1 MTFEELQ
8 ALYLKIFEENKTLK
22 TSKETLETDVKAKE
36 TRITELQEHNQK
48 LFLKLTTPETSK
60 PEPISPQSLEEF
72 AKTLKL

>member
-8 ALYLKIFEENKTLK
+8 AEFLKIQEENKTLK
-22 TSKETLETDVKAKE
+22 TTKETLEAESKTKD

-48 LFLKLTTPETSK
+48 LFLKLTA
-60 PEPISPQSLEEF
+60 PEPTKPTEPQVQSLEEF